1 MISTA
6 SRLVGGLSITQ
17 TIAWASSYYLLAI
30 LADAIAGDVGTSTS
44 TVFLALSV
52 AILISG
58 AVGPVAG
65 RLIDRTGGRMV
76 VAGSNL
82 LFAAGLIALSQ
93 AHDVIW
99 LFASWVVIGLGMGLG
114 LYEAA
119 FACVTR
125 FFGAASRKP
134 ITIVTLVGGFAST
147 IGWPLTTVLETWLG
161 WRGACLA
168 WAGMHMALALPL
180 NLLCV
185 PPLGTASEK
194 ETQAPASSGAP
205 IAMFAT
211 IMVAVYLCLEWF
223 ISTGIAVHL
232 PRLLEIGGLSRNE
245 AVAMGALVGPAQ
257 VAARLFEYTILQ
269 RLQPASMAMIAA
281 MTHPVGVGLLY
292 AAGSTA
298 APAFTILHGAGNG
311 MFTIARGTLPLALF
325 GPRNYGYRLNMLM
338 MPARLTQAAAP
349 FLLGLAVDGMAQ
361 NALLVTASAGIA
373 ATLIVAKLAKG
384 QILRAA

>member
-6 SRLVGGLSITQ
+6 NRLTGGLSITQ
-17 TIAWASSYYLLAI
+17 TISWASSYYLLAI
-30 LADAIAGDVGTSTS
+30 LADGIARDVGTSTS

-58 AVGPVAG
+58 AIGPVAG
-65 RLIDRTGGRMV
+65 RLIDRTGGRLVM
-76 VAGSNL
+76 AGSNL
-82 LFAAGLIALSQ
+82 LFAAGLIAL
-93 AHDVIW
+93 AETRDAMW

-134 ITIVTLVGGFAST
+134 ITMITLVGGFAST
-147 IGWPLTTVLETWLG
+147 VGWPLTTLLEAWWG

-168 WAGMHMALALPL
+168 WAGMHLALALPL
-180 NLLCV
+180 NLVCV
-185 PPLGTASEK
+185 PRLGAST
-194 ETQAPASSGAP
+194 ETDTPAP
-205 IAMFAT
+205 ISGGPPLAMFAT
-211 IMVAVYLCLEWF
+211 LLVAAYLSLEWF

-232 PRLLEIGGLSRNE
+232 PRILEIEGLSRTE
-245 AVAMGALVGPAQ
+245 AVALGALVGPAQ
-257 VAARLFEYTILQ
+257 VAARLFEYTLLQ

-281 MTHPVGVGLLY
+281 VAHPIGVGLLY
-292 AAGSTA
+292 VAGSVA
-298 APAFTILHGAGNG
+298 APVFTVLHGAGNG

-349 FLLGLAVDGMAQ
+349 FLLGLAVAGMAQ

-373 ATLIVAKLAKG
+373 ATLIVANLAKG
-384 QILRAA
+384 KILRAA